1 MKILTLFLLSFMF
14 ILSSCKNECDNT
26 KSEIRG
32 IMKAW
37 YKKKIEFPSNM
48 EILTNNLTSDHQN
61 IEKALT
67 TKRRYTI
74 VHFFTADCDKCVNEL
89 KIIQSGLKNMPKNK
103 DVDYIFIASAPTNTY
118 VLDAIKKTNF
128 PYPIY
133 YEQQYFSFKTIN
145 KFVLLDDI
153 YNTMLLDK
161 NQNLILFGA
170 FYDND
175 KAKRLY
181 SKTIECRL

>member
-1 MKILTLFLLSFMF
+1 MKTLIPFLLGLIPLFT
-14 ILSSCKNECDNT
+14 SCRNECDST
-26 KSEIRG
+26 RSEIRG
-32 IMKAW
+32 IMKTW
-37 YKKKIEFPSNM
+37 YKKRVEFPSNM
-48 EILTNNLTSDHQN
+48 EILTNSLTSDHQN

-67 TKRRYTI
+67 TKKNYTI

-89 KIIQSGLKNMPKNK
+89 KMIQSGLKNMPENN
-103 DVDYIFIASAPTNTY
+103 DLDYIFIASAPTKTY

-161 NQNLILFGA
+161 SQNLILFGA

-181 SKTIECRL
+181 SKAIECGL

>member
-1 MKILTLFLLSFMF
+1 MLMST
-14 ILSSCKNECDNT
+14 SCKNECDST

-32 IMKAW
+32 IMKTW
-37 YKKKIEFPSNM
+37 YKKKIKFPSNM
-48 EILTNNLTSDHQN
+48 EVLNNSISPDYQN
-61 IEKALT
+61 IEKVLT
-67 TKRRYTI
+67 IKRNYTI
-74 VHFFTADCDKCVNEL
+74 VHFFTADCDKCINEL
-89 KIIQSGLKNMPKNK
+89 KMIQSALKKMPENK
-103 DVDYIFIASAPTNTY
+103 DIDYIFIASAPIKDY
-118 VLDAIKKTNF
+118 VLDAIKKTDF
-128 PYPIY
+128 SYPIY

-170 FYDND
+170 FYDNN

-181 SKTIECRL
+181 SKAIECGL